1 MSALE
6 AVGLTQAGRWWH
18 VDEMRFGL
26 WGQVRR
32 RWGRQ
37 GVKIVQPKQIVF
49 AWQYLV
55 LAVDVVRCELHW
67 NWTTRMNQDQLV
79 PVFAAWSLD
88 AAIWDGAAAHR
99 GKLMGMLPFQRIA
112 LPSYSPEL
120 NPPERIFEEIRR
132 EIEGEVYPSLRAKQL
147 AIEHFLRQ
155 LRADK
160 ARLRQLIGW
169 DWIVAAH
176 DQLPT
181 PDTRTA

>member
-1 MSALE
+1 
-6 AVGLTQAGRWWH
+6 
-18 VDEMRFGL
+18 MRFGL

-37 GVKIVQPKQIVF
+37 GVKIVPPKQIVF

-67 NWTTRMNQDQLV
+67 NWTDRMNQDHLV
-79 PVFAAWSLD
+79 PVFAAWSPD
-88 AAIWDGAAAHR
+88 AVIWDGAAAHC
-99 GKLMGMLPFQRIA
+99 GKLMGALAFKRIA
-112 LPSYSPEL
+112 LPAYSPEL

-169 DWIVAAH
+169 DWIIAAH

-181 PDTRTA
+181 SETRAA